1 MLQGIIFAMTDTVTE
16 SDCFKAFLC
25 DAESEGLRT
34 ILVPERSFPA
44 RKVAPD
50 FLSSFAAQL
59 RLAPKNCIVL
69 TDTEAGTI
77 AAKSARIPCIGF
89 INPNSEKQ
97 NLSGAYALFESFENA
112 DAAYLRRTH
121 AHALGYPADI
131 LETERLF
138 IRELSMEDF
147 PALYAMCT
155 APETAVWMEET
166 LSDYATE
173 QEKHY
178 AYISGIYPLFDLAL
192 WGVYEK
198 STGTLI
204 GRVGFS
210 LPEDENDAYSIGY
223 LIDTAYRNKGYA
235 KECVPALLAYAKE
248 QGITT
253 VVARIKK
260 DNLPSQKVIKV
271 CGYSYDSE
279 TDSPHGVVT
288 YRIPL

>member
-1 MLQGIIFAMTDTVTE
+1 MLQGVIFAMTGTVTE

-25 DAESEGLRT
+25 EAEAAGLRT
-34 ILVPERSFPA
+34 ILVPERSFSAP
-44 RKVAPD
+44 KVAPD
-50 FLSSFAAQL
+50 ILSSFAKKL
-59 RLAPKNCIVL
+59 HLAPANCIVL
-69 TDTEAGTI
+69 TDTETGTR
-77 AAKSARIPCIGF
+77 AAMAASIPCIGYEA
-89 INPNSEKQ
+89 PTTEKP
-97 NLSGAYALFESFENA
+97 NLSLAYALLTDFEGA

-121 AHALGYPADI
+121 AHAAGYPADI
-131 LETERLF
+131 LETKRLL

-155 APETAVWMEET
+155 APETAVWMEE
-166 LSDYATE
+166 
-173 QEKHY
+173 
-178 AYISGIYPLFDLAL
+178 ISNIYPLFDLAL
-192 WGVYEK
+192 WGVYQK

-204 GRVGFS
+204 GRAGFS
-210 LPEDENDAYSIGY
+210 LPEGETDTYSIGY

-248 QGITT
+248 QGVTT

-260 DNLPSQKVIKV
+260 DNLPSQKVLNA

-279 TDSPHGVVT
+279 TESPSEVIT